1 MLFTKFGKVLENVIF
16 RMLVFSRNI
25 SSMMNIV
32 GPPKIGRKNNDIN
45 SQIKVTHILI
55 NSNKSKAVKTE

>member
-32 GPPKIGRKNNDIN
+32 GPPKIGRENNDIN

-55 NSNKSKAVKTE
+55 NSNKIKAVKTE